1 MDQPTVATLQAI
13 DDFRELSSEALQWLL
28 DHSEVIHLA
37 QGDHLFK
44 PGQAIH
50 HLYILLEGKI
60 QLKIQQGNQLI
71 DASRWEAGT
80 VSGMLPYSRMQAA
93 TGFGLATAD
102 TYLLALHE
110 DRFAEMEQVSR
121 DMVKVFVG
129 VMTNRTRE
137 LTRLQQRNEKMMALG
152 KLSAGLA
159 HELNNPA
166 AAIVRSSRALKKHLS
181 TTPEN
186 FKQVITMQL
195 TPEQVDKVNNI
206 VFSRINQTNREK
218 SGRVRLTMM
227 ERNAQEDEMANWLE
241 DQGVEDGYDIA
252 ENFAEFDLQ
261 IDEVEQIGDIL
272 KGQHLAPVFN
282 WLNNLL
288 ITERMVGEIQEA
300 SSRISELVTS
310 VKTYTHMDQS
320 PDRVAADIH
329 EGINSTL
336 TLLNHKVKEKN
347 IRVVK
352 HYEEDLPT
360 IPLFVS
366 EMNQVW
372 TNLIDN
378 AIDAMDREGTLT
390 ISTRTDG
397 NHLRVDIEDTGT
409 GIPPDI
415 QASVFDPFFTTKGV
429 GKGTGLG
436 LDIARKIVDQHQASI
451 TLESEPGHTRFTL
464 CFPLTT

>member
-1 MDQPTVATLQAI
+1 MDQPTVATLQAVE
-13 DDFRELSSEALQWLL
+13 ELHDLPTEALQWLI
-28 DHSEVIHLA
+28 DRSEIVHLR
-37 QGDHLFK
+37 QGEHLFK

-50 HLYILLEGKI
+50 HLYVLLEGRI

-71 DASRWEAGT
+71 DAGRWEAGT
-80 VSGMLPYSRMQAA
+80 ISGMLPYSRMEAA
-93 TGFGLATAD
+93 SGFGLAVAD
-102 TYLLALHE
+102 THLLALPE
-110 DRFAEMEQVSR
+110 DHFAEMEQVSR

-129 VMTNRTRE
+129 VMTNRTRDF
-137 LTRLQQRNEKMMALG
+137 TRLQQRNEKMMALG

-181 TTPEN
+181 TTPDN

-195 TPEQVDKVNNI
+195 SPEQVDQVNNLI
-206 VFSRINQTNREK
+206 FARINQ
-218 SGRVRLTMM
+218 SGQMKLTMM
-227 ERNAQEDEMANWLE
+227 ERNAREDEMADWLE

-252 ENFAEFDLQ
+252 ENFAEFGLQ

-272 KGQHLAPVFN
+272 QGQHLGPVFQ
-282 WLNNLL
+282 WLNNVL

-300 SSRISELVTS
+300 SNRIAELVTS

-329 EGINSTL
+329 AGIDSTL

-352 HYEEDLPT
+352 QYEENLPT

-378 AIDAMDREGTLT
+378 AIDAMDKEGTLT
-390 ISTRTDG
+390 ITTHTEQDD
-397 NHLRVDIEDTGT
+397 LRVDVEDTGS

-429 GKGTGLG
+429 GQGTGLG
-436 LDIARKIVDQHQASI
+436 LDIARKIVEQHQGSI

>member
-13 DDFRELSSEALQWLL
+13 DEFHDLSTEALQWLI
-28 DHSEVIHLA
+28 DRSEIVHLK
-37 QGDHLFK
+37 QGEYLFK

-50 HLYILLEGKI
+50 HLYVLLEGSI
-60 QLKIQQGNQLI
+60 QLRIQQGNQLME
-71 DASRWEAGT
+71 AGRWEAGT
-80 VSGMLPYSRMQAA
+80 ISGMLPYSRMEAA
-93 TGFGLATAD
+93 SGFGLAVAD
-102 TYLLALHE
+102 THLLALHE
-110 DRFAEMEQVSR
+110 DHFVEMEQVSR
-121 DMVKVFVG
+121 DMVKALVG
-129 VMTNRTRE
+129 VMTNRTRSF
-137 LTRLQQRNEKMMALG
+137 TRLQQRNEKMMALG

-166 AAIVRSSRALKKHLS
+166 AAIVRSSRALKQHLS

-195 TPEQVDKVNNI
+195 SPEQVDEVNNI
-206 VFSRINQTNREK
+206 VFSRINQPRSEK
-218 SGRVRLTMM
+218 LTMM
-227 ERNAQEDEMANWLE
+227 ERNAREDEMADWLE
-241 DQGVEDGYDIA
+241 DQGVSDGYDIA
-252 ENFAEFDLQ
+252 ENFAEFGLQ
-261 IDEVEQIGDIL
+261 IDDVEQIGDIL
-272 KGQHLAPVFN
+272 KGQHLGPVFH
-282 WLNNLL
+282 WLNNVL

-310 VKTYTHMDQS
+310 VKTYTHMDRS

-336 TLLNHKVKEKN
+336 TLLNHKLKEKN
-347 IRVVK
+347 IQVIK
-352 HYEEDLPT
+352 HYEETLPT

-378 AIDAMDREGTLT
+378 AIDALEKDGKLT
-390 ISTRTDG
+390 ISTHTEGD
-397 NHLRVDIEDTGT
+397 HLRVDVEDTGS
-409 GIPPDI
+409 GIPPDL
-415 QASVFDPFFTTKGV
+415 QASVFDPFFTTKAV

-436 LDIARKIVDQHQASI
+436 LDIARKIVEQHEGTI
-451 TLESEPGHTRFTL
+451 TLQSEPGHTQFTM

>member
-1 MDQPTVATLQAI
+1 MDQPTVAMLRAI
-13 DDFRELSSEALQWLL
+13 DEFHDLPVAALQWFL
-28 DHSEVIHLA
+28 DHSEVVHLK
-37 QGDHLFK
+37 QGEHLFK

-50 HLYILLEGKI
+50 HLYVLLQGRI

-71 DASRWEAGT
+71 EAGRWEAGT
-80 VSGMLPYSRMQAA
+80 ISGMLPYSRMEAA
-93 TGFGLATAD
+93 SGFGLAVSD
-102 TYLLALHE
+102 THLLALHE
-110 DRFAEMEQVSR
+110 DHFVEMERVSR
-121 DMVKVFVG
+121 DMVKVLVG
-129 VMTNRTRE
+129 VMTNRTRSF
-137 LTRLQQRNEKMMALG
+137 TRLQQRNEKMMALG

-166 AAIVRSSRALKKHLS
+166 AAIVRSSRALKSHLS

-195 TPEQVDKVNNI
+195 TPAQVDEVNNI
-206 VFSRINQTNREK
+206 VFSRINQPPLEK
-218 SGRVRLTMM
+218 LTMM
-227 ERNAQEDEMANWLE
+227 ERNAREDEMADWLE
-241 DQGVEDGYDIA
+241 DQGVGDGYDVA
-252 ENFAEFDLQ
+252 ENFAEFGLQ
-261 IDEVEQIGDIL
+261 VDELEQIGDIL
-272 KGQHLAPVFN
+272 QGQHLGPVFH
-282 WLNNLL
+282 WLNNVL

-300 SSRISELVTS
+300 SGRISELVAS
-310 VKTYTHMDQS
+310 VKSYTHMDRS

-336 TLLNHKVKEKN
+336 TMLNHKVKEKN

-352 HYEEDLPT
+352 HYEENLPT

-378 AIDAMDREGTLT
+378 AIDAMEKDGTLT
-390 ISTRTDG
+390 ITTHTEQND
-397 NHLRVDIEDTGT
+397 LRVDVEDTGS

-415 QASVFDPFFTTKGV
+415 QASVFDPFFTTKAV
-429 GKGTGLG
+429 GQGTGLG
-436 LDIARKIVDQHQASI
+436 LDIARKIVEQHEGTIS
-451 TLESEPGHTRFTL
+451 LESEPGHTQFTL

>member
-13 DDFRELSSEALQWLL
+13 DDFHDLPTEALQWLI
-28 DHSEVIHLA
+28 DRSEVIHLE
-37 QGDHLFK
+37 QGKHLFK
-44 PGQAIH
+44 PGESIH
-50 HLYILLEGKI
+50 RLYVLLEGRI

-71 DASRWEAGT
+71 DAGRWEAGT
-80 VSGMLPYSRMQAA
+80 ISGMLPYSRMEAA
-93 TGFGLATAD
+93 TGFGLAVAD
-102 TYLLALHE
+102 THLLALHE
-110 DRFAEMEQVSR
+110 DNFVEMEQVSR
-121 DMVKVFVG
+121 DMVKVLVG
-129 VMTNRTRE
+129 VMTNRTRSF
-137 LTRLQQRNEKMMALG
+137 TRLQQRNEKMMALG

-166 AAIVRSSRALKKHLS
+166 AAIVRSSRALKSHLS

-186 FKQVITMQL
+186 FKQVITMRL
-195 TPEQVDKVNNI
+195 EPEQVDEVNNI
-206 VFSRINQTNREK
+206 IFSRINQDNRE
-218 SGRVRLTMM
+218 RLTMM
-227 ERNAQEDEMANWLE
+227 ERNAREDEMADWFE
-241 DQGVEDGYDIA
+241 DQGVENGYDVA
-252 ENFAEFDLQ
+252 ENFAEFSLQ
-261 IDEVEQIGDIL
+261 VDELEQIGDIL
-272 KGQHLAPVFN
+272 QGQHLGPVFH
-282 WLNNLL
+282 WLNNVL

-336 TLLNHKVKEKN
+336 TMLNHKVKEKN

-352 HYEEDLPT
+352 HYDEGLPS

-378 AIDAMDREGTLT
+378 AIDAMDKEGTLT
-390 ISTRTDG
+390 ITTHAAQD
-397 NHLRVDIEDTGT
+397 HLQVDVEDTGS

-415 QASVFDPFFTTKGV
+415 QASVFDPFFTTKAV

-436 LDIARKIVDQHQASI
+436 LDIARKIVEQHQGNI
-451 TLESEPGHTRFTL
+451 NLESEPGHTQFTL

>member
-1 MDQPTVATLQAI
+1 MDQPTVATLQAVE
-13 DDFRELSSEALQWLL
+13 DFRELPAEALQWLI
-28 DHSEVIHLA
+28 DRSELIHLK
-37 QGDHLFK
+37 QGAHLFK
-44 PGQAIH
+44 PGQPIH
-50 HLYILLEGKI
+50 HLYVLLEGSI

-71 DASRWEAGT
+71 DGGRWEVGT
-80 VSGMLPYSRMQAA
+80 ISGMLPYSRMEA
-93 TGFGLATAD
+93 TSGFGLAVAD
-102 TYLLALHE
+102 TYLLSLHE
-110 DRFAEMEQVSR
+110 NHFVEMEQVSR
-121 DMVKVFVG
+121 DMVKVLVG
-129 VMTNRTRE
+129 VMTNRTRSF
-137 LTRLQQRNEKMMALG
+137 TRLQQRNEKMMALG

-166 AAIVRSSRALKKHLS
+166 AAIVRSSRALKQHLS

-195 TPEQVDKVNNI
+195 TPEQVDEVNNI
-206 VFSRINQTNREK
+206 VFSRINQPHQEK
-218 SGRVRLTMM
+218 LTMM
-227 ERNAQEDEMANWLE
+227 ERNAREDEMADWLE

-252 ENFAEFDLQ
+252 ENFAEFGLQ
-261 IDEVEQIGDIL
+261 IDELEQIGDIL
-272 KGQHLAPVFN
+272 QGQHLGPVFN
-282 WLNNLL
+282 WLNNVL
-288 ITERMVGEIQEA
+288 ITERMVGEIQNA

-310 VKTYTHMDQS
+310 VKTYTHMDRS

-336 TLLNHKVKEKN
+336 TMLNHKVKEKN

-352 HYEEDLPT
+352 HYAENLPA

-390 ISTRTDG
+390 ISTHTEQD
-397 NHLRVDIEDTGT
+397 HLRVDVEDTGS

-436 LDIARKIVDQHQASI
+436 LDIARKIVEQHQGTIA
-451 TLESEPGHTRFTL
+451 LESEPGHTQFTM